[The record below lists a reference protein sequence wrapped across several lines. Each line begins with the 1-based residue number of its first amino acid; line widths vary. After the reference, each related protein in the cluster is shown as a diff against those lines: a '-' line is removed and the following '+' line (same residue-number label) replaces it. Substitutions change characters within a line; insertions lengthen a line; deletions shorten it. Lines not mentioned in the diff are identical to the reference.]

1 MKITV
6 QRMGGT
12 YGTVEVDYVT
22 LDPSETFPF
31 LPGPVTR
38 AGTDDYEPTQGT
50 VSFGPGQVSFFTSK
64 FPS

>member
-1 MKITV
+1 
-6 QRMGGT
+6 MGGT

-50 VSFGPGQVSFFTSK
+50 VSFWTWTGQLLYIKIK
-64 FPS
+64 FPC